1 MLINTISR
9 TEAIRLV
16 NTTGN
21 EVLRFPEGKTGDA
34 ANVEQLRISAG
45 LTKLG
50 LSGKIGSKVV
60 LIVREN
66 EVAVKGVVI
75 FKK

>member
-9 TEAIRLV
+9 TDAVRLV

-21 EVLRFPEGKTGDA
+21 EVLRFPEGNRNDA
-34 ANVEQLRISAG
+34 ANVEQLRISAT
-45 LTKLG
+45 LTRLK
-50 LSGKIGSKVV
+50 LSGTIGSKVV
-60 LIVREN
+60 LVVREN
-66 EVAVKGVVI
+66 EVAVKAVVI

>member
-9 TEAIRLV
+9 TDAVRLV

-21 EVLRFPEGKTGDA
+21 EVLRFPEGNRNDA
-34 ANVEQLRISAG
+34 ANVEQLRISAT
-45 LTKLG
+45 LTKLK
-50 LSGKIGSKVV
+50 LSGTIGSKVV
-60 LIVREN
+60 LVVREN
-66 EVAVKGVVI
+66 EVAVKAVVI